1 MMSSTLRF
9 DQFTLGYPTGLLIGH
24 WQGNEAAKHSY

>member
-1 MMSSTLRF
+1 MSSALRF
-9 DQFTLGYPTGLLIGH
+9 DQFTLSYPTGPLIGH